1 MLNVCGIAFF
11 QAEEQKRRI
20 FQFDERRL
28 VDAMVRLKRESRADG
43 VVLLATCD
51 RLEVW
56 SEGAKGELWEPM
68 CRALGIPVLAWK
80 QYAYAHAD
88 ADAVD
93 YLFSLACGL
102 YSPLFGEDT
111 IISQIEGASRLSRQA
126 GCATPVTQRLM
137 QSAVSAAKKVHD
149 SLNLEIPEETLPPA
163 IERLVQTT
171 SPKKMLVIGS
181 SATARMV
188 ASYFKGKGW
197 QVAMTLRDLRKTE
210 LVPPGVQAVG
220 YDNRYELL
228 PGYPVIVSATKGLGY
243 ALDGDAPLTP
253 SQLVFDLANPHDIS
267 PELTHRCGL
276 VCDDALV
283 YERRNRQKA
292 VAESRGLIEAKKAE
306 YYAWKRREADHDTL
320 KALAERAAQ
329 DLLYRMHGP
338 LGSLGLDDGR
348 IASFRG
354 QLADLAF
361 KSFVHELY
369 RQGLGQVVDLTRK
382 LENAPALYPC
392 DPAVR
397 LIPYLAVGKDGC
409 NLTKLEMGSHAGTH
423 LDAPRHLFPDGMS
436 LDQYPP
442 QRFQGEAVV
451 LRLDGHL
458 EIPDRVAM
466 VLFATG
472 WGPKWGTAA
481 YRSGYPTLT
490 GEQMEIMVEK
500 GIQMVGFDCPSPDV
514 LDELPNHKFL
524 LRNDILI
531 LENVADV
538 TGLVGK
544 RLKLTVS
551 PLLFSQSDGAP
562 VRVFACF

>member
-1 MLNVCGIAFF
+1 MLNVSGIAFF
-11 QAEEQKRRI
+11 QAEGQKRGI
-20 FQFDERRL
+20 FQFDERQL

-43 VVLLATCD
+43 VVVLATCD

-56 SEGAKGELWEPM
+56 SEGAKGDLYEPM
-68 CRALGIPVLAWK
+68 CRALAIPVLAWK
-80 QYAYAHAD
+80 QYAYAHTD

-126 GCATPVTQRLM
+126 GCATPVMQRLL
-137 QSAVSAAKKVHD
+137 QSAVSTAKKVHD
-149 SLNLEIPEETLPPA
+149 RLNLEIPEETLPPA
-163 IERLVQTT
+163 IGRHIQSVR
-171 SPKKMLVIGS
+171 PKKMLVIGS

-188 ASYFKGKGW
+188 AGYFHGQGW

-220 YDNRYELL
+220 YDERYTVLSR
-228 PGYPVIVSATKGLGY
+228 YPVLVSATKGLGY
-243 ALDGDAPLTP
+243 ALDEDAPVARD
-253 SQLVFDLANPHDIS
+253 QLVFDLANPHDVS
-267 PELTHRCGL
+267 PGLAGRCRL
-276 VCDDALV
+276 VGDDALV

-292 VAESRGLIEAKKAE
+292 VMESRSLIEARKAE
-306 YYAWKRREADHDTL
+306 FYAWKRREADHGRISS
-320 KALAERAAQ
+320 LAERAAQ

-338 LGSLGLDDGR
+338 LDSLGLDDGR
-348 IASFRG
+348 TASFRG
-354 QLADLAF
+354 QLADLAY

-369 RQGLGQVVDLTRK
+369 RQSPGQIVDLTRK
-382 LENAPALYPC
+382 LEDSPALYPG
-392 DPAVR
+392 DPDVR
-397 LIPYLAVGKDGC
+397 LIPYLTAGKDGC
-409 NLTKLEMGSHAGTH
+409 NLTKLELGSHAGTH

-451 LRLDGHL
+451 LRMDGPF
-458 EIPDRVAM
+458 EIPDGVSM

-472 WGPKWGTAA
+472 WGTRWGTDS
-481 YRSGYPTLT
+481 YRVGYPTLSDAQRET
-490 GEQMEIMVEK
+490 LVER
-500 GIQMVGFDCPSPDV
+500 GIQMVGFDCPSPDAPE
-514 LDELPNHKFL
+514 ELSNHTFL

-538 TGLVGK
+538 AGLVGK

-551 PLLFSQSDGAP
+551 PLLFSRSDGAP
-562 VRVFACF
+562 ARVFACF

>member
-149 SLNLEIPEETLPPA
+149 SLDLEIPEETLPPA

-276 VCDDALV
+276 VCDDGLV

-292 VAESRGLIEAKKAE
+292 VMECRSLIETRKAE
-306 YYAWKRREADHDTL
+306 FYAWKRREADHDRIGF
-320 KALAERAAQ
+320 LAERAAQ

-338 LGSLGLDDGR
+338 LDSLGLDDGQ

-354 QLADLAF
+354 QLADLAY

-369 RQGLGQVVDLTRK
+369 RQSPGQVVDLTRK
-382 LENAPALYPC
+382 LETTPALYPG
-392 DPAVR
+392 DPDVR
-397 LIPYLAVGKDGC
+397 VVPYLTVEKDGC
-409 NLTKLEMGSHAGTH
+409 NLAKLELGSHAGTH
-423 LDAPRHLFPDGMS
+423 LDAPRHLFPDGMG

-442 QRFQGEAVV
+442 QRFQGDAVV
-451 LRLDGHL
+451 LRLGVPF
-458 EIPDRVAM
+458 EIPDGVSM
-466 VLFATG
+466 VLFCTG
-472 WGPKWGTAA
+472 WGPKWGTDSYLA
-481 YRSGYPTLT
+481 GYPVLSDEHRKTL
-490 GEQMEIMVEK
+490 VEK
-500 GIQMVGFDCPSPDV
+500 GIRMVGFDCPSPDLV
-514 LDELPNHKFL
+514 GELSNHIFL

-531 LENVADV
+531 LENVVDLAAF
-538 TGLVGK
+538 VGK
-544 RLKLTVS
+544 RLHLTVS

-562 VRVFACF
+562 ARVFASF